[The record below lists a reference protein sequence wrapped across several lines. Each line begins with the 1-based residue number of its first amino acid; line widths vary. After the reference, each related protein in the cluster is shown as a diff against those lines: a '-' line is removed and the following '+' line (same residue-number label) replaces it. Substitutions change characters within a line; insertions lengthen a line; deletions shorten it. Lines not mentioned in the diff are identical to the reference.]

1 MGIWLQSLHNIIVAL
16 LRKYE
21 TRSFKKCKQPFRES
35 HLCCIRLDA
44 FRLRCIS
51 TILLVHNRHADWYV
65 HLQQHVI
72 TGLMCQLLC
81 GVLLGAR
88 NSRSLK
94 YYFESARVSW
104 LAPYLILNIIL
115 NTKLSLVLN
124 VTVFLQTCKVGCVW
138 ASITDRKTMIHSS
151 YGLHF
156 LLLLPFWCLSTNVS
170 SRSYFPACCNFR
182 SEF

>member
-35 HLCCIRLDA
+35 RLCCIRLDA

-104 LAPYLILNIIL
+104 LTPYLILNIIL
-115 NTKLSLVLN
+115 NTKLSLVCECN
-124 VTVFLQTCKVGCVW
+124 C
-138 ASITDRKTMIHSS
+138 
-151 YGLHF
+151 
-156 LLLLPFWCLSTNVS
+156 
-170 SRSYFPACCNFR
+170 FPAHMQSWLRLSFHSRQKDHDSQLLRASFSSSFAILMFVYQCFITLIFPCLL
-182 SEF
+182 